1 MSRVTELKIES
12 RVAKPPT
19 ERPLRVP
26 SLNQDVL
33 KIRVVGLSSLVTKP
47 LSEKTRESIAKKQEG
62 IPQPKKK
69 ARDPEEEYDTS
80 RYVDADGRDCFP
92 ARNFK
97 KALVSAYDGTDG
109 ITRMSITKYVY
120 VLGDLLPLTYRRR
133 VKRMD
138 WGRNNQRGIPGTG
151 PAVPIYRM
159 EYQGWSVDLTIEYD
173 ANQFTADEIVALLR
187 LAGRYGGIGEMRPQK
202 TGLDFGRFDI
212 DMGAATAR
220 AKKGSS
226 R

>member
-1 MSRVTELKIES
+1 MGKVTALKIEKQATS
-12 RVAKPPT
+12 NQVSK
-19 ERPLRVP
+19 PLRVP
-26 SLNQDVL
+26 SINQDVL
-33 KIRVVGLSSLVTKP
+33 KLRVVGISPLVTKP

-62 IPQPKKK
+62 IIQPKKG
-69 ARDPEEEYDTS
+69 ARKPEEEYEAS
-80 RYVDADGRDCFP
+80 RYVDSEGRDCFP

-97 KALVSAYDGTDG
+97 KALVSAYDGTEG
-109 ITRMSITKYVY
+109 ITRMSVTKYVY
-120 VLGDLLPLTYRRR
+120 VLGDLLPLKYKRR

-159 EYQGWSVDLTIEYD
+159 EYQDWSVDLTIEYD
-173 ANQFTADEIVALLR
+173 ANQFSADEIVGLLR

-212 DMGAATAR
+212 EMKADKVGKNGVVR
-220 AKKGSS
+220 
-226 R
+226 